1 MCARRRSRT
10 SDRSRT
16 WEEINDMVAE
26 SSVNRRRM
34 QELVFFQIDRVL
46 VGFVKIGVRFSV
58 AILRCI
64 KVRPGNRFAA
74 IPFN

>member
-16 WEEINDMVAE
+16 WEEINDMVTE
-26 SSVNRRRM
+26 SSVNHRRM

-46 VGFVKIGVRFSV
+46 VGFVKFGVRFSV

-64 KVRPGNRFAA
+64 EVRPGNRFAA
-74 IPFN
+74 SSFN